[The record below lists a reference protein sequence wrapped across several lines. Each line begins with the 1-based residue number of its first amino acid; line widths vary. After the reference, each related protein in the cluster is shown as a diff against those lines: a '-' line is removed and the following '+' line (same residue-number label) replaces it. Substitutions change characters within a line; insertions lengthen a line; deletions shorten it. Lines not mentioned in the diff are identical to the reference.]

1 MEIMKHFIK
10 LLTRHKNMLL
20 YIIFGLGTTAV
31 NMIAYEVTY
40 NRIGICNLI
49 STIIAWV
56 LAVVFAFITNKLFVF
71 DSKSLAWEKVKY
83 ELVTFLTCRL
93 ITGIF
98 DVIIMFVAVDMM
110 DWNSL
115 VWKFVSNVLVTV
127 LNYIASKLVIF
138 KK

>member
-1 MEIMKHFIK
+1 
-10 LLTRHKNMLL
+10 MLL